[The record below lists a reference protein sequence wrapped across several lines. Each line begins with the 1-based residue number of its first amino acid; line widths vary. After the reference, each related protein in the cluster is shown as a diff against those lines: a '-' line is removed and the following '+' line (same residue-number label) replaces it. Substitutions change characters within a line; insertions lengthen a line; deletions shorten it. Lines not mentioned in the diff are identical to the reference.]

1 MCVGRGGEWVD
12 LDFKKLSLVLGPPA
26 LTTLVP
32 FSFHQDVYCQNEP
45 EN

>member
-1 MCVGRGGEWVD
+1 MSVVRGGGTDV
-12 LDFKKLSLVLGPPA
+12 DFKKLPLVLGPSA
-26 LTTLVP
+26 LTPLLP

>member
-1 MCVGRGGEWVD
+1 MCVGRGGADVD
-12 LDFKKLSLVLGPPA
+12 LKKLSLVLGPSA
-26 LTTLVP
+26 LTPLLP